1 MRVAICD
8 DDKVF
13 LKQLEEL
20 LAGYAFVGHTETY
33 GEIDS
38 FFQALEGGEQYDV
51 VLMDLDWGSHATGLS
66 YAERLYHKAPRLP
79 VIYVTGY
86 NDRFAQHILLRETNL
101 AGYLTKPLDRGL
113 LEQYLSKVLERR
125 DTGKY
130 LTVHQQGRSVS
141 LDVRRIVYL
150 ESHNHVSIIH
160 TDGGDDTVY
169 EKLSALLDRLPD
181 TFVQCHKSY
190 VVNMRWV
197 QRLEP
202 GHILLKTGQQ
212 VAVSRSYRDKTRAQ
226 VFRFLDLQM

>member
-20 LAGYAFVGHTETY
+20 LGGYVFVGHTETY
-33 GEIDS
+33 GEIEP
-38 FFQALEGGEQYDV
+38 FFHALEEGEQYDL
-51 VLMDLDWGSHATGLS
+51 VLMDLDWGSHTTGLS
-66 YAERLYHKAPRLP
+66 YAERLYHKAPHLP

-160 TDGGDDTVY
+160 TDSGDDTVY

-212 VAVSRSYRDKTRAQ
+212 VAVSRSHRDKTRAQ